1 MSARAS
7 VVEQRKLPTRDELN
21 ASLRRQILL
30 PPPPPPKDF
39 DALNADPREL
49 EFYRLPPKPPL
60 VAGRTAGTLW
70 ARLLSKPLEVLPL
83 IYPGSATDFRV
94 NRGRL
99 GSGFPS
105 RHETSFNW
113 SGACIAATEGTQF
126 TQVWGAWQVPKPTA
140 PSAAPGDY
148 RCSTWI
154 GIDGHRRFDN
164 SLPQIGTTQK
174 IVVANDGSVG
184 SPSAEAW
191 VQWWF
196 RGDRDTGPWILSNF
210 PVRPE
215 DFVRCVLTVI
225 SQDHVRFF
233 IKNETQGGKSLSVD
247 LLAPTIPITYPIGIP
262 VEFPARG
269 RTAEWVTERPTI
281 LHATDL
287 YRLPDYSMT
296 TFVDCFA
303 LAGTGGIGYQPQDL
317 ENARLIKMI
326 EIRDNP
332 HRIAPLSKPEKLH
345 DQHTLRT
352 RFVS

>member
-7 VVEQRKLPTRDELN
+7 GVEQHMLPTREELN

-39 DALNADPREL
+39 DALKADVREL
-49 EFYRLPPKPPL
+49 EFFRLPPKPPL
-60 VAGRTAGTLW
+60 AAGRRAETLW
-70 ARLLSKPLEVLPL
+70 VKLLSKPLEVLPL

-99 GSGFPS
+99 GSGYPG

-126 TQVWGAWQVPKPTA
+126 TQMWGAWQVPKPTA
-140 PSAAPGDY
+140 PSPAPGDY

-164 SLPQIGTTQK
+164 SLPQMGTTQK

-184 SPSAEAW
+184 PPSAEAW

-196 RGDRDTGPWILSNF
+196 RGDRDTGPWMLPNF
-210 PVRPE
+210 PLQPE
-215 DFVRCVLTVI
+215 DYVRCVLTVI

-247 LLAPTIPITYPIGIP
+247 LLAPTLPILYPGGSP

-269 RTAEWVTERPTI
+269 VTAEWVTERPTI
-281 LHATDL
+281 LHSTDL
-287 YRLPDYSMT
+287 YRLPDYGMA
-296 TFVDCFA
+296 TFDDCFA
-303 LAGTGGIGYQPQDL
+303 LAGTGGIGYQLQDL

-332 HRIAPLSKPEKLH
+332 HRIAPLSKPEKL
-345 DQHTLRT
+345 DEHTLRT
-352 RFVS
+352 RFVG

>member
-1 MSARAS
+1 MSARVSRA
-7 VVEQRKLPTRDELN
+7 EQRKRPTRNELN

-30 PPPPPPKDF
+30 PPPPPPKEF
-39 DALNADPREL
+39 DALNAEAREL
-49 EFYRLPPKPPL
+49 EFFRLPPKPPL
-60 VAGRTAGTLW
+60 RAGPEAEALW
-70 ARLLSKPLEVLPL
+70 VRLLSKPLEVLPL
-83 IYPGSATDFRV
+83 IYPGSAVDCRV

-99 GSGFPS
+99 GSGYPG

-126 TQVWGAWQVPKPTA
+126 TQVWGAWKVPKATA
-140 PSAAPGDY
+140 PSAPGDY

-154 GIDGHRRFDN
+154 GIDGHRRFEY

-184 SPSAEAW
+184 PPSAEAW

-196 RGDRDTGPWILSNF
+196 RDDRDTGPRILSNF
-210 PVRPE
+210 PVQPG
-215 DFVRCVLTVI
+215 DFVRCVLTVM

-233 IKNETQGGKSLSVD
+233 IKNETQGGKSLAVD
-247 LLAPTIPITYPIGIP
+247 LLAPTIPIPYPI
-262 VEFPARG
+262 EFPARG
-269 RTAEWVTERPTI
+269 ATAEWVTERPTI
-281 LHATDL
+281 LHSTHL
-287 YRLPDYSMT
+287 YRLPDYGIA

-303 LAGTGGIGYQPQDL
+303 LAGTGGIGYQLQDF

-326 EIRDNP
+326 EIRDKP
-332 HRIAPLSKPEKLH
+332 HRIAPLSKPEKL

-352 RFVS
+352 RFVG

>member
-7 VVEQRKLPTRDELN
+7 RTEQRMLPTRDELN

-39 DALNADPREL
+39 DALNADAREL

-60 VAGRTAGTLW
+60 RAGPKAEALW
-70 ARLLSKPLEVLPL
+70 ARLLSKPLQALPL

-99 GSGFPS
+99 GSGYPG

-113 SGACIAATEGTQF
+113 SGASIAATEGTQF
-126 TQVWGAWQVPKPTA
+126 TQVWGAWEVPKPTA
-140 PSAAPGDY
+140 PSPAPGDY

-154 GIDGHRRFDN
+154 GIDGHRRFDY

-184 SPSAEAW
+184 PPSAEAW

-196 RGDRDTGPWILSNF
+196 RDDPDNGPWILSNF
-210 PVRPE
+210 PVRPG

-233 IKNETQGGKSLSVD
+233 IKNETQGGKWLQID
-247 LLAPTIPITYPIGIP
+247 LLAPTIPMTYPIGFPI
-262 VEFPARG
+262 EFPARG
-269 RTAEWVTERPTI
+269 RTAEWVAERPTI
-281 LHATDL
+281 LHCTDL
-287 YRLPDYSMT
+287 YRLPDYSVT
-296 TFVDCFA
+296 KFVDCFA
-303 LAGTGGIGYQPQDL
+303 LAGTSGIGYQPQDL
-317 ENARLIKMI
+317 GNARLIKMI

-332 HRIAPLSKPEKLH
+332 HRIAPLSKPEKL

>member
-1 MSARAS
+1 MSAHAS
-7 VVEQRKLPTRDELN
+7 GLELSKLPTRDELI
-21 ASLRRQILL
+21 ASLGRQILL

-39 DALNADPREL
+39 DALNADAREL
-49 EFYRLPPKPPL
+49 EFYRLPPKPPPG
-60 VAGRTAGTLW
+60 AGRTAEALW
-70 ARLLSKPLEVLPL
+70 AKLLSKPLEVLPM
-83 IYPGSATDFRV
+83 IYPGSAPDFRV

-99 GSGFPS
+99 GAGYPG

-113 SGACIAATEGTQF
+113 SGACIAATEGAQF
-126 TQVWGAWQVPKPTA
+126 TQVWGAWQVPKAMA

-154 GIDGHRRFDN
+154 GIDGHRRFDI

-174 IVVANDGSVG
+174 IVVAADGSVG
-184 SPSAEAW
+184 PPSAEAW

-196 RGDRDTGPWILSNF
+196 RGDRDTGPWILRNF

-215 DFVRCVLTVI
+215 DRVRCVLTVL

-233 IKNETQGGKSLSVD
+233 IKNEMQGGKSLSVD
-247 LLAPTIPITYPIGIP
+247 LLAPTIPNPYPIGFPI
-262 VEFPARG
+262 EFPARG
-269 RTAEWVTERPTI
+269 RTAEWVTERPTV

-287 YRLPDYSMT
+287 YRLPDYGVT
-296 TFVDCFA
+296 KFEDCFA
-303 LAGTGGIGYQPQDL
+303 LAGTGGIGFQPQYL

-332 HRIAPLSKPEKLH
+332 HRTAPLSKTDKL
-345 DQHTLRT
+345 DQQTVQT
-352 RFVS
+352 SFVG

>member
-7 VVEQRKLPTRDELN
+7 GVEHQKLPTRDELN
-21 ASLRRQILL
+21 AGLRRQILL

-39 DALNADPREL
+39 DALNADARDLEL
-49 EFYRLPPKPPL
+49 YWLPPKPPL
-60 VAGRTAGTLW
+60 RAGLKAEALW
-70 ARLLSKPLEVLPL
+70 VRLLSKPLEVLPL
-83 IYPGSATDFRV
+83 IYPGSATDFRA

-99 GSGFPS
+99 GYVYPS

-113 SGACIAATEGTQF
+113 SGACIAAMDGTQF

-140 PSAAPGDY
+140 PSSAPGDY
-148 RCSTWI
+148 RGSTWI
-154 GIDGHRRFDN
+154 GIDGQRRFDT
-164 SLPQIGTTQK
+164 SLPQMGTTQK

-184 SPSAEAW
+184 PASAEAW

-196 RGDRDTGPWILSNF
+196 RGDRDTGPWILPNF
-210 PVRPE
+210 PVLPE
-215 DFVRCVLTVI
+215 DYVRCVLTVI
-225 SQDHVRFF
+225 SQDRVRFF

-247 LLAPTIPITYPIGIP
+247 LLAPTIPIPYPAGVS

-281 LHATDL
+281 LHSTDL
-287 YRLPDYSMT
+287 YHLPDYGMT
-296 TFVDCFA
+296 KFEDCFA

-317 ENARLIKMI
+317 ETARLIKMI

-332 HRIAPLSKPEKLH
+332 HRIAPLSKPEKL

-352 RFVS
+352 WFVG